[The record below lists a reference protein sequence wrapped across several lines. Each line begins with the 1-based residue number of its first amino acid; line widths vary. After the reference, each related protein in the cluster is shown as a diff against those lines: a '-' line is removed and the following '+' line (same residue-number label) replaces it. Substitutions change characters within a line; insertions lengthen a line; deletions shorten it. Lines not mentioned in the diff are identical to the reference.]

1 MLYPVNDVLNRS
13 LLSMIRLQVE
23 DVPSVEAVRRPILA
37 FLILWDPR
45 SVLRLPP
52 WALMSWV
59 FCLPPFPLLVE
70 VAEIPDMLAV
80 EAVSALALFLS
91 SLCLTCLSFYQ
102 GAAHLSVLDARGGK
116 SYAGERQGK
125 KEQLHGRAESWRETI
140 GQESFNP
147 FIWPASADA
156 AASWS
161 WLHQAMGTGNSQ
173 LSEFWQLG
181 NHSYLKSCIMSRIL
195 LRNSCMMWRWW

>member
-52 WALMSWV
+52 GPLLSWV

-91 SLCLTCLSFYQ
+91 SLCLTRLSANQ

-116 SYAGERQGK
+116 SYAGKRQRE
-125 KEQLHGRAESWRETI
+125 KEQLHGRAES
-140 GQESFNP
+140 
-147 FIWPASADA
+147 
-156 AASWS
+156 
-161 WLHQAMGTGNSQ
+161 
-173 LSEFWQLG
+173 
-181 NHSYLKSCIMSRIL
+181 
-195 LRNSCMMWRWW
+195 

>member
-37 FLILWDPR
+37 FLILWNPR

-52 WALMSWV
+52 GTLLSWVFFFPVPAHVHHVTVHLPPGTLLSWV

-70 VAEIPDMLAV
+70 VAEIPDMLAM
-80 EAVSALALFLS
+80 ETVSALALFLS
-91 SLCLTCLSFYQ
+91 SLCLTRLSFYQ

-116 SYAGERQGK
+116 SYAGEGQGE
-125 KEQLHGRAESWRETI
+125 KEQLHGRAES
-140 GQESFNP
+140 
-147 FIWPASADA
+147 
-156 AASWS
+156 
-161 WLHQAMGTGNSQ
+161 
-173 LSEFWQLG
+173 
-181 NHSYLKSCIMSRIL
+181 
-195 LRNSCMMWRWW
+195 